1 MTITYKRQGDGRN
14 SWLIVDN
21 EDKYMMYT
29 SPANHFHNEMMKQV
43 LENNNYLT
51 IGEVALWVNDPV
63 YGAEANN
70 IIAWWTSTC
79 KMVEAYVITNPEET
93 DCVQFLS
100 TIPKY
105 TNTK

>member
-1 MTITYKRQGDGRN
+1 MTITYKVQGDGRN

-43 LENNNYLT
+43 LNDNNYLT
-51 IGEVALWVNDPV
+51 IGEVALWVDDAV
-63 YGAEANN
+63 YGAEAKN

-79 KMVEAYVITNPEET
+79 KMVESYVIANPKET
-93 DCVQFLS
+93 DCVQFIA